1 MGEVLRTISLLL
13 CVGML
18 APSVAMGADLAMAMD
33 NVRAAC
39 AGISN
44 ELNHMKQMAG
54 INTAITGVGTVA
66 GGVALGTGIAK
77 ANTDKQV
84 DEYQDLIDA
93 LTAAGVKQVTS
104 LDMFYVTFADALA
117 ETGTKYGAD
126 FARQLK
132 SQQSKL
138 EQKSKNLGNWRTGTM
153 AAATA
158 TNIAGVVIASGNKV
172 KGDLKTQVDA
182 CVAAVKVLE
191 QVRMQA
197 YVAKTDSDAELNRA
211 EKIINACGKW
221 EYVNL
226 GVINKKSTGATIA
239 SGVGVGTGVVGTIA
253 SASANSKQVR
263 AGDADKEKNLNTTAN
278 ILAGGTAVA
287 SGVATVFNATQI
299 GAIKKA
305 AQVAENCE
313 EVLK

>member
-1 MGEVLRTISLLL
+1 MRAVSLLL

-18 APSVAMGADLAMAMD
+18 VPSVAMGADLAMAID

-77 ANTDKQV
+77 AKTDKQV
-84 DEYQDLIDA
+84 DKYQDLIDA
-93 LTAAGVKQVTS
+93 LTAAGAKQVTS
-104 LDMFYVTFADALA
+104 IEMFYDTFADALA
-117 ETGTKYGAD
+117 ETGTKNGTD

-132 SQQSKL
+132 NKKSQL

-158 TNIAGVVIASGNKV
+158 TNIAGVVIASENKV
-172 KGDLKTQVDA
+172 KGDLKTQVDT

-197 YVAKTDSDAELNRA
+197 YVAKSNSDAELKRA
-211 EKIINACGKW
+211 QDIVNACAEW

-226 GVINKKSTGATIA
+226 DSINKKSYAATVA
-239 SGVGVGTGVVGTIA
+239 SGVGAGTGLAGTIT
-253 SASANSKQVR
+253 SASANSTKVR
-263 AGDADKEKNLNTTAN
+263 NGDADKEKKLNTTAN
-278 ILAGGTAVA
+278 ILAGGTTIA

-299 GAIKKA
+299 AAIKNA
-305 AQVAENCE
+305 VRVAENCQG
-313 EVLK
+313 VLE

>member
-1 MGEVLRTISLLL
+1 MRGVWFCLFLLMS
-13 CVGML
+13 GTT
-18 APSVAMGADLAMAMD
+18 AFASD
-33 NVRAAC
+33 NLNAAIENARAAC
-39 AGISN
+39 GGISN
-44 ELNHMKQMAG
+44 ELSHMKTMAG

-77 ANTDKQV
+77 AKVDSQV
-84 DEYQDLIDA
+84 DKYQDLIDA
-93 LTAAGVKQVTS
+93 LTAAGAKQVTS
-104 LDMFYVTFADALA
+104 IEMFYDTFADALA
-117 ETGTKYGAD
+117 ETGTKNGTE

-132 SQQSKL
+132 NKQSQL

-158 TNIAGVVIASGNKV
+158 TNIAGVVIASGNRV
-172 KGDLKTQVDA
+172 KGDLKTQVDT
-182 CVAAVKVLE
+182 CIAAVKVLE

-197 YVAKTDSDAELNRA
+197 YVAKSNSDAELQRA
-211 EKIINACGKW
+211 KNIIDACEKW

-226 GVINKKSTGATIA
+226 DSINKKSTGATIA
-239 SGVGVGTGVVGTIA
+239 SGVGAGTGLAGTIT
-253 SASANSKQVR
+253 SASANSTKVR
-263 AGDADKEKNLNTTAN
+263 NGDADKEKKLNTTAN

-299 GAIKKA
+299 AAIKKA

>member
-1 MGEVLRTISLLL
+1 MRGVWFCLFLLMSGTTAFASDDLRAAIE
-13 CVGML
+13 
-18 APSVAMGADLAMAMD
+18 

-39 AGISN
+39 GGISN
-44 ELNHMKQMAG
+44 ELSHMKTMAG

-66 GGVALGTGIAK
+66 GGAALGTGIAK
-77 ANTDKQV
+77 AKVDSQV
-84 DEYQDLIDA
+84 DKYQDLIDA
-93 LTAAGVKQVTS
+93 LTAAGAKQVTS
-104 LDMFYVTFADALA
+104 IEMFYDTFADALA
-117 ETGTKYGAD
+117 ETGTKNGTE

-132 SQQSKL
+132 NKQSQL

-158 TNIAGVVIASGNKV
+158 TNIAGVVIASENKV
-172 KGDLKTQVDA
+172 KGDLKTQVDT

-197 YVAKTDSDAELNRA
+197 YVAKSNSDAELKRA
-211 EKIINACGKW
+211 QDIVNACAEW

-226 GVINKKSTGATIA
+226 DSINKKSYAATVA
-239 SGVGVGTGVVGTIA
+239 SGVGAGTGLAGTIT

-263 AGDADKEKNLNTTAN
+263 AGDADKEKKLNTTAN
-278 ILAGGTAVA
+278 ILAGGTTVA

-305 AQVAENCE
+305 VQVAENCE